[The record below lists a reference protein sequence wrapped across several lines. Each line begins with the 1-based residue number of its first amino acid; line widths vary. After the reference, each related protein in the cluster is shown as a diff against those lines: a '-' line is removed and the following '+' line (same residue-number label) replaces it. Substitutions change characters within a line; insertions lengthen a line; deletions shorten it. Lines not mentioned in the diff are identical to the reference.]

1 MSEDLKLVSS
11 AKCFN
16 GYQKVYQHHSE
27 QLKCDSK
34 FAIYF
39 PSTYET
45 TKLPVLIWLSGL
57 TCTEQNFIT
66 KSGFQQFAEKYQI
79 VVVAPDTSPRGLSI
93 EGWNTSWDFGE
104 GAGFYVDATEPKWA
118 EHFHMYSYVNDELH
132 QLLAKSFNVDM
143 SRVSI
148 FGHSMGGHGALIS
161 FLKNP
166 NKYRSCSAFAP
177 IANPSNC
184 NWGIKA
190 FTNYIGADNEN
201 WKKYDATEL
210 ALVYTGPQCDI
221 LVDQGSEDGFLKD
234 KQLMPE
240 ILQNAAK
247 TNGKI
252 NLHLNFREGY
262 DHSYYFISTFM
273 EEHFK
278 HHAKHLN

>member
-1 MSEDLKLVSS
+1 M
-11 AKCFN
+11 
-16 GYQKVYQHHSE
+16 
-27 QLKCDSK
+27 
-34 FAIYF
+34 
-39 PSTYET
+39 
-45 TKLPVLIWLSGL
+45 
-57 TCTEQNFIT
+57 
-66 KSGFQQFAEKYQI
+66 
-79 VVVAPDTSPRGLSI
+79 
-93 EGWNTSWDFGE
+93 
-104 GAGFYVDATEPKWA
+104 
-118 EHFHMYSYVNDELH
+118 
-132 QLLAKSFNVDM
+132 
-143 SRVSI
+143 
-148 FGHSMGGHGALIS
+148 IS

-201 WKKYDATEL
+201 WKVVVKVQPQRFLILLSEIKLQKYDATEL

-252 NLHLNFREGY
+252 NLHLNFREVKY
-262 DHSYYFISTFM
+262 IHFI
-273 EEHFK
+273 FK
-278 HHAKHLN
+278 SFN